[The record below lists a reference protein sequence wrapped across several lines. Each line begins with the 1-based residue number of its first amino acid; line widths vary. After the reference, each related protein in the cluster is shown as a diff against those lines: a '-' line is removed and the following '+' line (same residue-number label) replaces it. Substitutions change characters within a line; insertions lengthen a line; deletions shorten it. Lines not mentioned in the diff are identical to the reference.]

1 MMKRPRATPK
11 QSSNARELQRR
22 QLDARFRN
30 FPSMEAPRGGW
41 IRTIRSALGMTMKQ
55 MGSRLGISPQSV
67 LDLETREQSETIS
80 VAKLRQAAE
89 ALDCELRIVF
99 VPRPS
104 LEETLRRQAT
114 LKAREERDRLTHT
127 MRLEAQDE
135 GVDDV
140 LDENKAVE
148 RWLSERAGRV
158 WD

>member
-1 MMKRPRATPK
+1 
-11 QSSNARELQRR
+11 
-22 QLDARFRN
+22 
-30 FPSMEAPRGGW
+30 
-41 IRTIRSALGMTMKQ
+41 MTMKQ
-55 MGSRLGISPQSV
+55 LGSRLGMSPQSV
-67 LDLETREQSETIS
+67 LDLEAREQSETIS

-127 MRLEAQDE
+127 MRLEAQGE